1 MARITVNQVLLEE
14 LNEKAAREDF
24 KTARAEAV
32 AQIVVEVDGL
42 LFDGDETSQTRMAR
56 AAVAMTDEE
65 TIQWVLAD
73 NTVTQCTKAELIE
86 ALRLAGEEQTRVW
99 VMPEEG

>member
-1 MARITVNQVLLEE
+1 MAQ
-14 LNEKAAREDF
+14 
-24 KTARAEAV
+24 
-32 AQIVVEVDGL
+32 
-42 LFDGDETSQTRMAR
+42 
-56 AAVAMTDEE
+56 AAVVMTDEE